1 MTVLLSLSE
10 AFLCLYFIDAEA
22 VIDKIAVS
30 ATIVILNYIILPL
43 IKKFFKWL
51 KLIVKKK
58 QKTPKNDGEIADI
71 IIDKIDILE
80 SSIIDTLNES
90 NRRLNDDWWINANR
104 RA

>member
-58 QKTPKNDGEIADI
+58 QKTPENDGEIADI

-90 NRRLNDDWWINANR
+90 NRRLNDD
-104 RA
+104 

>member
-58 QKTPKNDGEIADI
+58 QKTPENDGEIADI
-71 IIDKIDILE
+71 IIDKIDVLE
-80 SSIIDTLNES
+80 SSIIDMLNES
-90 NRRLNDDWWINANR
+90 NRRLNDD
-104 RA
+104 